1 MLRTI
6 FIAFALAGC
15 CWLNAASQASG
26 DEPVI
31 GMSKTKP
38 DSGPSVATDSGFMV
52 PYSMKI
58 PGTDVTFEMVPI
70 PGGTVT
76 VGSAESEKGRKAD
89 EGPQFEVTVEPL
101 WVGKYEVTWA
111 EYKEFMKLYE
121 AFKSFQREGLRK
133 VTDENRVDAI
143 TAPTKL
149 YEPEHTFEYG
159 ERPRQAAV
167 TMTQYAARQ
176 YTKWLALTTGHFYRL
191 PTEAEWEHAARA
203 GTKTAYSF
211 GDDAAALDENAWFAD
226 NTDGEGQK
234 EVGGKQPNPFG
245 LYDMHGNVWE
255 WTLDAYDP
263 AGYVAQ
269 GGKKL
274 GVWEAVAWPTK
285 PFPRVLRGGGWE
297 NGASRL
303 RSAARLASHDTDW
316 KEYDPN
322 LPLSPWWFTTD
333 PARGVGFRMVR
344 GLKMPDDKELRK
356 KLWDIDCEDIGYD
369 VGDRLNEGRGAEGII
384 DKDLP
389 AAIQALQAKQ

>member
-1 MLRTI
+1 MRSLSTWT
-6 FIAFALAGC
+6 AVVLLLGATSALAADDAEIIGISK
-15 CWLNAASQASG
+15 AKPASG
-26 DEPVI
+26 PGIAVD
-31 GMSKTKP
+31 G
-38 DSGPSVATDSGFMV
+38 GFMV

-76 VGSAESEKGRKAD
+76 VGSPESEKDRKAD

-101 WVGKYEVTWA
+101 WVGKYEVTWV
-111 EYKEFMKLYE
+111 EYKEFMKLYD
-121 AFKSFQREGLRK
+121 AFKGFQSQGVRK
-133 VTDENRVDAI
+133 VTEENKADAI

-159 ERPRQAAV
+159 DRPRQAAV
-167 TMTQYAARQ
+167 TMTQLAARQ
-176 YTKWLALTTGHFYRL
+176 YTKWLALTSGHFYRL
-191 PTEAEWEHAARA
+191 PTEAEWEYACRG
-203 GTKTAYSF
+203 GTTTAYSF
-211 GDDAAALDENAWFAD
+211 GDDASQLGDFAWYEE

-234 EVGGKQPNPFG
+234 DVGQKKPNAFG

-263 AGYVAQ
+263 EGYKAQ

-274 GVWEAVAWPTK
+274 TVWEAVAWPTK
-285 PFPRVLRGGGWE
+285 PYPRVLRGGGWE
-297 NGASRL
+297 DSPKRL
-303 RSAARLASHDTDW
+303 RSAARLASHDKDW

-333 PARGVGFRMVR
+333 PARGVGFRIVR

-356 KLWDIDCEDIGYD
+356 RVWDIDCEDVGFD
-369 VGDRLNEGRGAEGII
+369 VGDRLTEGRGAEGII

-389 AAIQALQAKQ
+389 AAIRELQAKQ